1 MPASAYY
8 IPAERL
14 KLESSNS
21 ALTTRPEGSLY
32 YRNDTDKVAVIVASS
47 TENQLG
53 TGGGGSVTGVVFYR
67 TVLTG
72 GGADSIDGI
81 VTAGGAVLPGQQ
93 VQFSDPAAPTAT
105 RTFMFIVDPDPGV
118 TVDDAVGG
126 IILPDD
132 HDPGTN
138 AFIWQEI

>member
-53 TGGGGSVTGVVFYR
+53 TGGGSATGVVFYR

-72 GGADSIDGI
+72 GVADSIDGI

-118 TVDDAVGG
+118 TVDNAAGG